1 MGRKRGKKVIAINK
15 EEDKEIQF
23 WNMLESIFNVK
34 IMSAY
39 YDESGY
45 FVELE
50 GEKKCRKV
58 ELIAP

>member
-1 MGRKRGKKVIAINK
+1 MKKVITISK
-15 EEDKEIQF
+15 EVDKEIQF

-34 IMSAY
+34 IISAY
-39 YDESGY
+39 YDECGF

-50 GEKKCRKV
+50 GEDKYRKL

>member
-1 MGRKRGKKVIAINK
+1 VIAISK

-39 YDESGY
+39 YDETGY
-45 FVELE
+45 FVKLE
-50 GEKKCRKV
+50 GEDKYRKL
-58 ELIAP
+58 ELV

>member
-1 MGRKRGKKVIAINK
+1 VIAISK
-15 EEDKEIQF
+15 EVDKEIQF

-34 IMSAY
+34 IISAY
-39 YDESGY
+39 YDERGY

-58 ELIAP
+58 ELF